1 MLSFCRSFWGVP
13 RTPVRQWGTLARLL
27 VCHTA
32 TPSRMCAPR
41 EGSSRRLVAGG
52 TAVGSRSKPLAFA
65 CACCHQHCTVVLFE
79 QATVI
84 SNHFLLSSST
94 ICCPGLNFER
104 YLKDSWC
111 YLLVKLRHNVLFAS
125 LTRDWVLF
133 HGPFKV
139 RLRSYVLWL

>member
-1 MLSFCRSFWGVP
+1 MLAFCRSFWGVP
-13 RTPVRQWGTLARLL
+13 RTPVRQWDTLARLL

-41 EGSSRRLVAGG
+41 EGSSRRLVAEG

-111 YLLVKLRHNVLFAS
+111 YLLVEQDTMFCCISYQSLRF
-125 LTRDWVLF
+125 LF

-139 RLRSYVLWL
+139 LLGVLVLWL